1 MRLLQ
6 RQQDITM
13 SRLWSKSRQRS
24 AKKQLGT
31 YTFSKS
37 MDIIAQQ
44 RKSNLEKLQVSAIVK
59 KAIAEDEGIRER
71 LFEFIQR
78 RYPDVENPFEI
89 FQRHLEN
96 ITSTDLD
103 GELIADF
110 AGEVVDYLD
119 MGDYQVEE
127 NE

>member
-89 FQRHLEN
+89 FQRHLGN
-96 ITSTDLD
+96 ITSTDPD